1 MYTSPS
7 EDVRSE
13 YTEYLLEEYH
23 KELQDTLKALG
34 CEHHQ
39 FTIEQLKKE
48 FEDKSLFGLFAACTV
63 LTAVLAEPTETYD
76 MENIKGDGSTLDP
89 KSVERIY
96 SGSRYKE
103 AAQKLIPHFEKNGL
117 L

>member
-13 YTEYLLEEYH
+13 HTEHLLEEYH
-23 KELQDTLKALG
+23 KELHDTLKILG

-48 FEDKSLFGLFAACTV
+48 FEDKSFFGLLVACTV
-63 LTAVLAEPTETYD
+63 LSAVLAEPADTYD
-76 MENIKGDGSTLDP
+76 MENIPEDP
-89 KSVERIY
+89 SSFDSESFERPY

-103 AAQKLIPHFEKNGL
+103 AAQKLLPHFENKGL